1 MNPVQTPPAPGLF
14 FGDYPQRLAQPVAA
28 PAGAWL
34 LSRLACWRSGPARR
48 KNFVASVRRLEA
60 RFGAMPDAERAAQL
74 LSLRARMA
82 RDGLG
87 DALLAPVLALIS
99 LACRQVLGLTLHDTQ
114 LAAAHILLNRQ
125 LAEMATGEGKT
136 LAAGIAALAAALAG
150 VPVHVLT
157 ANDYLVER
165 DAAMLGPLAAALGLS
180 VGAVM
185 QPMDQA
191 ARQAA
196 YRCDIAYCT
205 ARELVFDYLR
215 DGLLQRRG
223 AASGRLLRGLCMAIV
238 DEADAILID
247 EARIPLV
254 LSQQQP
260 ADPRELQALALAWRL
275 SAELDDSRDFRQDGA
290 YGVVLASAG
299 RARLQALAGSAPP
312 WPAARRG
319 EDLVRLALTA
329 RHLLVRGVHYHVRD
343 GKVCLIDETTGRNAE
358 GRSWSGGLQQ
368 MVELKE
374 GCNPTPPAAS
384 CMQIT
389 YQRFFPRYL
398 WLCGMSGT
406 LAESRSELYASYRLA
421 VQRVPLHRPAR
432 RTLLRP
438 GVFAN
443 ADAQWQAVA
452 VKAAALRDAG
462 RPVLIGT
469 DTVTDSEAL
478 SHVLSAAGL
487 PHAVLNARCDRHEAA
502 VVAAAGAAG
511 SITVATSIAGRG
523 TDIAL
528 APDVSARG
536 GLHVIC
542 CQQNG
547 SPRLDRQL
555 IGRCGRQGEPGSAER
570 TLALDGRLLAKQPL
584 AGVLRQLAD
593 THVLQTD
600 RQAGRPGLAALLA
613 MLSLRTAQSAA
624 QRRER
629 RERRLLLQRD
639 TELAG
644 WLSFSGPAE

>member
-1 MNPVQTPPAPGLF
+1 MAEMRQRHAPPTPGLRL
-14 FGDYPQRLAQPVAA
+14 GDYPQRLQRPA
-28 PAGAWL
+28 PSAGDWL
-34 LSRLACWRSGPARR
+34 MSRLGSLAPLGGAARLR
-48 KNFVASVRRLEA
+48 GFVASVRRIEA
-60 RFGAMPDAERAAQL
+60 EQAALSAPARAQL
-74 LSLRARMA
+74 LQTLRAQMA

-87 DALLAPVLALIS
+87 DALLASALALIS
-99 LACRQVLGLTLHDTQ
+99 LACRQTLGMTPHDSQ
-114 LAAAHILLNRQ
+114 LAAAHILVNRQ

-136 LAAGIAALAAALAG
+136 LAAGIAALAAAMAG

-157 ANDYLVER
+157 ANDYLVAR
-165 DAAMLGPLAAALGLS
+165 DAAMLRPLAAALGLS
-180 VGAVM
+180 VGAVT
-185 QPMDQA
+185 QPADYA

-215 DGLLQRRG
+215 DGLAQRSAAGG
-223 AASGRLLRGLCMAIV
+223 APSGRLLRGLCMAIV

-254 LSQQQP
+254 LSQQRKDEPQ
-260 ADPRELQALALAWRL
+260 AMQALDLAWRL
-275 SAELDDSRDFRQDGA
+275 SAQLEAGRDYRHDGA
-290 YGVVLASAG
+290 GPAPAMLLTDAG
-299 RARLQALAGSAPP
+299 RARLQALAGATPP
-312 WPAARRG
+312 WQAARRG
-319 EDLVRLALTA
+319 DDLARLALTA
-329 RHLLVRGVHYHVRD
+329 RHLLHKGVHYHVRD
-343 GKVCLIDETTGRNAE
+343 DRVCLIDDTTGRNAE

-368 MVELKE
+368 LVELKE
-374 GCNPTPPAAS
+374 GCRPTPQARS

-406 LAESRSELYASYRLA
+406 LAESRRELFSIYRLA
-421 VQRVPLHRPAR
+421 VCRVPLHRPAR
-432 RTLLRP
+432 RILLQP
-438 GVFAN
+438 SMYAS

-452 VKAAALRDAG
+452 AKAAALRAGG

-469 DTVTDSEAL
+469 DTVADSEAL
-478 SHVLSAAGL
+478 SLRLAAAGL

-511 SITVATSIAGRG
+511 AITVATSIAGRG
-523 TDIAL
+523 TDITLSPGVA
-528 APDVSARG
+528 DRG

-547 SPRLDRQL
+547 SPRMDRQL
-555 IGRCGRQGEPGSAER
+555 IGRCARQGEPGSAER
-570 TLALDGRLLAKQPL
+570 AIALDGRLLARLPL
-584 AGVLRQLAD
+584 AAALRGLAG
-593 THVLQTD
+593 
-600 RQAGRPGLAALLA
+600 AGIGAGLAALL
-613 MLSLRTAQSAA
+613 MLRARQWAV

-644 WLSFSGPAE
+644 WLTFGGPAD

>member
-1 MNPVQTPPAPGLF
+1 MSTHPAPPAPGLRL
-14 FGDYPQRLAQPVAA
+14 GDYPQRLRQPAA
-28 PAGAWL
+28 PLAGARL
-34 LSRLACWRSGPARR
+34 MARLALLRGAGPARLR
-48 KNFVASVRRLEA
+48 SFVASVRRLEA
-60 RFGAMPDAERAAQL
+60 GYAVLPDAARAEQL
-74 LSLRARMA
+74 QLLRARMA

-99 LACRQVLGLTLHDTQ
+99 LACRRTLGMTPRDTQ

-136 LAAGIAALAAALAG
+136 LAAGIAALAAAMAG

-157 ANDYLVER
+157 ANDYLVGR
-165 DAAMLGPLAAALGLS
+165 DAAMLRPLAGALGLS
-180 VGAVM
+180 VGAVT
-185 QPMDQA
+185 QPMGQA
-191 ARQAA
+191 ARQGA

-215 DGLLQRRG
+215 DGLLQKRG

-254 LSQQQP
+254 LSQQQDD
-260 ADPRELQALALAWRL
+260 AQALQSLAFAWRL
-275 SAELDDSRDFRQDGA
+275 SARLESRRDYRQDGA
-290 YGVVLASAG
+290 RAMLLTGAG
-299 RARLQALAGSAPP
+299 RARLQELAGSAPP

-319 EDLVRLALTA
+319 EDLMRLALTA
-329 RHLLVRGVHYHVRD
+329 RHLLIKGVHYHVRE
-343 GKVCLIDETTGRNAE
+343 GKVCLIDDTTGRNAE

-368 MVELKE
+368 MVEMKE
-374 GCNPTPPAAS
+374 ACRPTAAAVS

-406 LAESRSELYASYRLA
+406 LAESRSELYAVYRLP
-421 VQRVPLHRPAR
+421 VRQVRLHRPAR
-432 RTLLRP
+432 RTLLQS
-438 GVFAN
+438 GAFASIE
-443 ADAQWQAVA
+443 AQWQAVA
-452 VKAAALRDAG
+452 EKAAALRASG

-469 DTVTDSEAL
+469 DTVSDSEAL
-478 SHVLSAAGL
+478 SQRLSAAGL
-487 PHAVLNARCDRHEAA
+487 THAVLNARCDQHEAA

-511 SITVATSIAGRG
+511 AITVATSMAGRG
-523 TDIAL
+523 TDIVL
-528 APDVSARG
+528 SPDVAARG

-547 SPRLDRQL
+547 SPRMDRQL
-555 IGRCGRQGEPGSAER
+555 IGRCARQGEPGSAER
-570 TLALDGRLLAKQPL
+570 AIALDGRLLARRPQAAALRWL
-584 AGVLRQLAD
+584 AGAGADGWLA
-593 THVLQTD
+593 
-600 RQAGRPGLAALLA
+600 RCAGLAALLA
-613 MLSLRTAQSAA
+613 LRAA
-624 QRRER
+624 QRAEQR
-629 RERRLLLQRD
+629 RDRHERRLLLQRD

>member
-1 MNPVQTPPAPGLF
+1 MKNFRTPPAPGLRL
-14 FGDYPQRLAQPVAA
+14 GDYPQRLQQPAA
-28 PAGAWL
+28 PLAGAWMMA
-34 LSRLACWRSGPARR
+34 RLAPSGGGAARM
-48 KNFVASVRRLEA
+48 KNFVASVRRVEA
-60 RFGAMPDAERAAQL
+60 GYEA
-74 LSLRARMA
+74 LSLSARRELLQGLRAQMA

-87 DALLAPVLALIS
+87 DALLAQALALIS
-99 LACRQVLGLTLHDTQ
+99 LTCRETLGLTPHDTQ

-136 LAAGIAALAAALAG
+136 LAAGMAALAAAMAG

-165 DAAMLGPLAAALGLS
+165 DGAMLRPLAAALGLS
-180 VGAVM
+180 VGAVT

-191 ARQAA
+191 ARHAA

-223 AASGRLLRGLCMAIV
+223 PASGRLLRGLCMAIV

-247 EARIPLV
+247 EARVPLV
-254 LSQQQP
+254 LSQQQ
-260 ADPRELQALALAWRL
+260 ADDPQAAQALALAWRL
-275 SAELDDSRDFRQDGA
+275 SAQLEDGRDYRQDGA
-290 YGVVLASAG
+290 GGMLLTGAG
-299 RARLQALAGSAPP
+299 RARLQALAGSTPP

-319 EDLVRLALTA
+319 VDLMRLALTA
-329 RHLLVRGVHYHVRD
+329 RHRLSRGVHYHVRD
-343 GKVCLIDETTGRNAE
+343 GRVCLIDEATGRNAE

-374 GCNPTPPAAS
+374 ACEPTPPATS

-406 LAESRSELYASYRLA
+406 LAESRRELYSTYRLT
-421 VQRVPLHRPAR
+421 VRRVPLHRPAR
-432 RTLLRP
+432 RTLLQP
-438 GVFAN
+438 GMFASI
-443 ADAQWQAVA
+443 DAQWQAVA
-452 VKAAALRDAG
+452 TKAAALRASG

-469 DTVTDSEAL
+469 DTVADSEAL
-478 SHVLSAAGL
+478 SQTLSAAGL
-487 PHAVLNARCDRHEAA
+487 AHAVLNARCDRHEAA

-511 SITVATSIAGRG
+511 AITVATSIAGRG

-528 APDVSARG
+528 SPEVAARG

-547 SPRLDRQL
+547 SPRMDRQL
-555 IGRCGRQGEPGSAER
+555 IGRCARQGEPGSAER
-570 TLALDGRLLAKQPL
+570 AIALDGRLLARWPL
-584 AGVLRQLAD
+584 AAALGRLGS
-593 THVLQTD
+593 
-600 RQAGRPGLAALLA
+600 AGWHAGCTGPAALL
-613 MLSLRTAQSAA
+613 LLRAAQWSE

-629 RERRLLLQRD
+629 RERQLLLQRD

>member
-1 MNPVQTPPAPGLF
+1 MKPIHLPPMPGLC
-14 FGDYPQRLAQPVAA
+14 FGDYPQRLAQPAA
-28 PAGAWL
+28 RPGGAWL
-34 LSRLACWRSGPARR
+34 MSRLARLRGGPARM
-48 KNFVASVRRLEA
+48 NSFVASVRRHEA
-60 RFGAMPDAERAAQL
+60 RFGAMAEAARAAQL
-74 LSLRARMA
+74 QSLRAQTA

-87 DALLAPVLALIS
+87 DALLAPVLALVS
-99 LACRQVLGLTLHDTQ
+99 LACARTLGLTPHDTQ

-157 ANDYLVER
+157 ANDYLVGR
-165 DAAMLGPLAAALGLS
+165 DAAMLRPLAAVLGLS
-180 VGAVM
+180 VGAVT

-223 AASGRLLRGLCMAIV
+223 AGAGRLLRGLCMAIV

-275 SAELDDSRDFRQDGA
+275 SAELEGGRDFRQDGA
-290 YGVVLASAG
+290 RGIVLGSAG
-299 RARLQALAGSAPP
+299 RTRLRTLAGSAPP
-312 WPAARRG
+312 WLAARRG

-329 RHLLVRGVHYHVRD
+329 RHLLLKGVHYHVRD
-343 GKVCLIDETTGRNAE
+343 RRVCLIDETTGRNAE

-374 GCNPTPPAAS
+374 ACEPTPPAVS

-406 LAESRSELYASYRLA
+406 LAESRGELYASYGLA

-432 RTLLRP
+432 RTLLQP
-438 GVFAN
+438 GVFAS
-443 ADAQWQAVA
+443 ADAQWRAVA
-452 VKAAALRDAG
+452 AKAAALRSAG

-469 DTVTDSEAL
+469 DTVADSEAL
-478 SHVLSAAGL
+478 SQALSAAGL
-487 PHAVLNARCDRHEAA
+487 PHAVLNARCDRHEAE
-502 VVAAAGAAG
+502 VVAAAGTAG
-511 SITVATSIAGRG
+511 AITVATSMAGRG

-528 APDVSARG
+528 PPDVSARG

-542 CQQNG
+542 CQQNS
-547 SPRLDRQL
+547 SPRMDRQL
-555 IGRCGRQGEPGSAER
+555 IGRCARQGEPGSAER
-570 TLALDGRLLAKQPL
+570 AIALDGRLLAKQPL
-584 AGVLRQLAD
+584 A
-593 THVLQTD
+593 
-600 RQAGRPGLAALLA
+600 AALRRLA
-613 MLSLRTAQSAA
+613 GANGWHARWAARLALQAAQSAA

>member
-1 MNPVQTPPAPGLF
+1 MRRHHAPPTPGLRL
-14 FGDYPQRLAQPVAA
+14 GDYPQRLHPPAA
-28 PAGAWL
+28 PAAGGWL
-34 LSRLACWRSGPARR
+34 MSRLAPLRGGAVRMR
-48 KNFVASVRRLEA
+48 GFVASVRRFEA
-60 RFGAMPDAERAAQL
+60 DHAALSGPARAQL
-74 LSLRARMA
+74 LQTLRAQMA

-87 DALLAPVLALIS
+87 DALLAPALALIS
-99 LACRQVLGLTLHDTQ
+99 LACRQTLGMTPHDTQ
-114 LAAAHILLNRQ
+114 LAAAHILVNRQ

-136 LAAGIAALAAALAG
+136 LAAGIAALAAAMAG

-157 ANDYLVER
+157 ANDYLVAR
-165 DAAMLGPLAAALGLS
+165 DAAMLRPLAAALGLS
-180 VGAVM
+180 VGAVT
-185 QPMDQA
+185 QLADHD

-215 DGLLQRRG
+215 DGLAQRRG

-254 LSQQQP
+254 LSQQQKEEP
-260 ADPRELQALALAWRL
+260 LAMQALDLAWRL
-275 SAELDDSRDFRQDGA
+275 SAQLEAGRDYRQDGA
-290 YGVVLASAG
+290 AAAMLLSDTG
-299 RARLQALAGSAPP
+299 RARLQALAGGTPP
-312 WPAARRG
+312 WQAARRG
-319 EDLVRLALTA
+319 EDLARLALTA
-329 RHLLVRGVHYHVRD
+329 RHLLQKGVHYHVRD
-343 GKVCLIDETTGRNAE
+343 GRVCLIDDTTGRNAE

-368 MVELKE
+368 LVELKE
-374 GCNPTPPAAS
+374 ACRPTPQATS

-406 LAESRSELYASYRLA
+406 LAESRSELFTIYRLN
-421 VQRVPLHRPAR
+421 VLKVPLHRPAR
-432 RTLLRP
+432 RSLLQP
-438 GVFAN
+438 GVYASV
-443 ADAQWQAVA
+443 DAQWQAVTA
-452 VKAAALRDAG
+452 KAAALRASG

-469 DTVTDSEAL
+469 DTVADSEAL
-478 SHVLSAAGL
+478 SCRLAAAGL

-511 SITVATSIAGRG
+511 AITVATSMAGRG

-528 APDVSARG
+528 SPGVAARG

-547 SPRLDRQL
+547 SPRMDRQL
-555 IGRCGRQGEPGSAER
+555 IGRCARQGEPGSAER
-570 TLALDGRLLAKQPL
+570 AIALDGRLLARWPL
-584 AGVLRQLAD
+584 AAALHRLAEAGMGG
-593 THVLQTD
+593 
-600 RQAGRPGLAALLA
+600 RQAVLL
-613 MLSLRTAQSAA
+613 MLRASQWAV

-644 WLSFSGPAE
+644 WLTFSGPAE